1 MADSVLYFPMIRPPE
16 SAWFARVLLYW
27 DKVGTMMPA
36 QYSEDHAFLQPYTSA
51 LVREGLLTVVPPD
64 ESVWRSGAT
73 NYFDAFLALVDSDPF
88 GVRQEPANEREW
100 ASVHVD
106 KTGLGLAM
114 ALEDRGLAER
124 YQGAEYAAWVQVEHH
139 TADLLMAFL
148 ASIVGKDPNVVM
160 DPITDSEASMAAFT
174 TLPEQDRQ
182 INAELEPIR
191 SALLDDVLPGP
202 TSEIDF
208 GKLAKFKAKHR
219 ELLLSFRRCVE
230 REAVGCAQIDDP
242 RLRTRQVEIA
252 HATLADQVREIEGRM
267 SERRLGPVTRGT
279 IGVVA
284 ASLTV
289 ADLVVTGGSTLA
301 LTSGGLGLAS
311 ATDAAF
317 QGTRRQDILKNP
329 LAYAALAQR
338 QFA

>member
-191 SALLDDVLPGP
+191 SALLDEYFRDRRARS
-202 TSEIDF
+202 TSESSPS
-208 GKLAKFKAKHR
+208 LR
-219 ELLLSFRRCVE
+219 LSTANSYFPS
-230 REAVGCAQIDDP
+230 AGA
-242 RLRTRQVEIA
+242 LNA
-252 HATLADQVREIEGRM
+252 
-267 SERRLGPVTRGT
+267 RRLVALKSTIRGCGPGRW
-279 IGVVA
+279 
-284 ASLTV
+284 
-289 ADLVVTGGSTLA
+289 
-301 LTSGGLGLAS
+301 
-311 ATDAAF
+311 
-317 QGTRRQDILKNP
+317 R
-329 LAYAALAQR
+329 
-338 QFA
+338 